1 MAVSWLKA
9 LVPRMKMDKPAVRE
23 LIAFM
28 KARMHPVAPW
38 DEPAAA
44 GAR

>member
-1 MAVSWLKA
+1 
-9 LVPRMKMDKPAVRE
+9 MKMGKPAVRE
-23 LIAFM
+23 LITFM

-44 GAR
+44 ASV